1 MFKNMRRGEKPTDEE
16 TETEIDEEITESEE
30 SAAASKKLQFL
41 GIPLYKLSYK
51 RLPKKCLKVS
61 FLAINSAIFLAG
73 IAVVVISMWMLSDSK
88 LMLRLTAQKLFVTIL
103 LIIGIFS
110 ATLAF
115 LGIVAFIKQN
125 RKLLVVYIICHS
137 VLLCIIFI
145 CSVMSASFFDRITSK
160 IRDDMKSTIMKYHLL
175 DWVTEAWDNTQQYL
189 QCCGIKSYK
198 DWEEYLIDIPK
209 SCCSKTIDQCLHMT
223 EFVAYESGCLKS
235 TYFMLKSHI
244 DTVTISTL
252 FISITSGISLFL
264 AIGIKK
270 RFKILHSMDI

>member
-252 FISITSGISLFL
+252 FISITSKLLS
-264 AIGIKK
+264 
-270 RFKILHSMDI
+270 DIIRVY